1 MAKKNAAFNYF
12 NFFID
17 MAKCAQEAADY
28 LKKCFANYESEDIKT
43 MLEEM
48 HKIEH
53 SADLKKHEM
62 SEKLLREFLPPIDRD
77 DIMSLSSSLDQ
88 VVDGIEDVVLRLY
101 MFDVRSIR
109 DEAKQMADIVVRL
122 CGKVVDMLSCFEGFK
137 KKIPELREYI
147 VAINNLEEQS
157 DNIYIGAMRSLYTG
171 TAAYAELSAWKEIY
185 DFLERCCD
193 RCEHVADAVETV
205 IMKNS

>member
-1 MAKKNAAFNYF
+1 MAKKTAYNYF
-12 NFFID
+12 RFFIE
-17 MAKCAQEAADY
+17 MSECAKNAADY
-28 LKKCFANYESEDIKT
+28 LSKCFANYENEDIKE
-43 MLEEM
+43 MLEKM
-48 HKIEH
+48 HEIEH
-53 SADLKKHEM
+53 NADLKKHEM

-77 DIMSLSSSLDQ
+77 DIVELGNALDQ

-109 DEAKQMADIVVRL
+109 PEAREVVDIIGGL
-122 CGKVVDMLSCFEGFK
+122 CGQLGELLADFEGFK
-137 KKIPELREYI
+137 KKLPALKEHII
-147 VAINNLEEQS
+147 AINNLEEQA
-157 DNIYIGAMRSLYTG
+157 DKIYIEAMRTLYTG

-205 IMKNS
+205 ILKNS

>member
-1 MAKKNAAFNYF
+1 MAKKNAAYNYF

-17 MAKCAQEAADY
+17 MANCAHEAADY

-43 MLEEM
+43 MVDEM

-77 DIMSLSSSLDQ
+77 DIMELSASLDQ

-101 MFDVRSIR
+101 MFDVRSVR
-109 DEAKQMADIVVRL
+109 DEAKQMADVVVQL
-122 CGKVVDMLSCFEGFK
+122 CSKMVDMLSCFEGFK
-137 KKIPELREYI
+137 KKIPELKEHI

-157 DNIYIGAMRSLYTG
+157 DKIYIEAMRSLYTG
-171 TAAYAELSAWKEIY
+171 TAAYVELSAWKEIY

>member
-1 MAKKNAAFNYF
+1 MAKKTAYNYF
-12 NFFID
+12 NFFIE
-17 MAKCAQEAADY
+17 MAECAKNAADY
-28 LKKCFANYESEDIKT
+28 LSKCFANYENEDIKV
-43 MLEEM
+43 MLEKM
-48 HKIEH
+48 HEIEH

-77 DIMSLSSSLDQ
+77 DIMELSASLDQ

-101 MFDVRSIR
+101 MFDVHSVRP
-109 DEAKQMADIVVRL
+109 EAREAVDIIVGL
-122 CGKVVDMLSCFEGFK
+122 CGQLGELLADFEGFK
-137 KKIPELREYI
+137 KNLPALKEHII
-147 VAINNLEEQS
+147 AINNLEEQA
-157 DNIYIGAMRSLYTG
+157 DRIYIEAMRTLYTG

-205 IMKNS
+205 ILKNS

>member
-1 MAKKNAAFNYF
+1 MAKKTAYNYF
-12 NFFID
+12 NFFIE
-17 MAKCAQEAADY
+17 MAGCAHNAADY
-28 LKKCFANYESEDIKT
+28 LKKCFANFESENIKT
-43 MLEEM
+43 MLDEM
-48 HKIEH
+48 HEIEH

-77 DIMSLSSSLDQ
+77 DIMELSASLDQ

-101 MFDVRSIR
+101 MFDIRSLR
-109 DEAKQMADIVVRL
+109 DEAKQMADIVVAL
-122 CGKVVDMLSCFEGFK
+122 CNELTELLADFEGFK
-137 KKIPELREYI
+137 KNLPDLKEHII
-147 VAINNLEEQS
+147 AINNLEEQA
-157 DNIYIGAMRSLYTG
+157 DKIYIEAMRTLYTG
-171 TAAYAELSAWKEIY
+171 TASAAELCAWKEIY

>member
-1 MAKKNAAFNYF
+1 MAKKDAYNYF
-12 NFFID
+12 NFFTE
-17 MAKCAQEAADY
+17 MAGCASTAADY
-28 LKKCFANYESEDIKT
+28 LKKCFADYDYNEIKN
-43 MLEEM
+43 MMEKM
-48 HKIEH
+48 HEIEH
-53 SADLKKHEM
+53 NADLKKHEM

-77 DIMSLSSSLDQ
+77 DIVALGSALDQ

-109 DEAKQMADIVVRL
+109 PEAKQMVDIVAQL
-122 CGKVVDMLSCFEGFK
+122 CSKMGEMLSCFEGFK
-137 KKIPELREYI
+137 KKIPELKEYV

-157 DNIYIGAMRSLYTG
+157 DNIYIEAMHNLYTG
-171 TAAYAELSAWKEIY
+171 TAAYTELSAWKEIY

-205 IMKNS
+205 ILKNS